1 MGNCL
6 LQRISRVNRGC
17 GRLVPPFVIP
27 KGNADVTRCDHDGT
41 IAFPNAPYHVGVI
54 NPRSPENKMLAH
66 LPIVIL
72 ASLHPVADT
81 VPKFDIAKECRF
93 EGGTQQMQER
103 CAADEAQ
110 ARGTLQNEWAQFNAS
125 QKTQCNGETSADNT
139 PSYVELL
146 TCLEMERDVKNT
158 PK

>member
-1 MGNCL
+1 
-6 LQRISRVNRGC
+6 
-17 GRLVPPFVIP
+17 
-27 KGNADVTRCDHDGT
+27 
-41 IAFPNAPYHVGVI
+41 
-54 NPRSPENKMLAH
+54 MLAH

-103 CAADEAQ
+103 CAADETQ
-110 ARGTLQNEWAQFNAS
+110 ARGTLQNEWAQFNAG